1 MSERI
6 EQRVELGERSYP
18 IWIGG
23 GLLSEPG
30 ILDAFIGAADV
41 FVVTNDVVGP
51 LYLHALTGILG
62 TRRIDHVE
70 LPDGEAHKTMATLES
85 ILDRL
90 IAGRFARDAVLITLG
105 GGVVGDIGGFAAA
118 TYQRGIRFIQLP
130 TTLLAQVDSAVG
142 GKTAVNHPGGKNL
155 IGAFH
160 QPSAVL
166 VDTDTLA
173 TLPDRE
179 LSAGL
184 AEVVKYGLIVDAEF
198 FGWLEAHAADLLAR
212 DPAALQYAIA
222 QSCRFKA
229 RLVAED
235 EREQGRRALLN
246 LGHTYGHA
254 IERCAGYGQ
263 WLHGEAVA
271 AGICMAAAFSARLGT
286 LKPQD
291 VERIRKLTAALG
303 LPTTPPPVGA
313 EEFLAA
319 MSIDK
324 KVAGGRIRLVLLR
337 AIGAAELTADF
348 PQDDMLALLTEQLQ
362 Q

>member
-1 MSERI
+1 MSEQI

-18 IWIGG
+18 IRIGS
-23 GLLSEPG
+23 GLLTEPG
-30 ILDAFIGAADV
+30 ILDEYIGAADV
-41 FVVTNDVVGP
+41 FIVTNDVVGP
-51 LYLHALTGILG
+51 LYLRALTGVLG
-62 TRRIDHVE
+62 GRRIDHVE

-90 IAGRFARDAVLITLG
+90 VAGRFARDAMLVTLG

-118 TYQRGIRFIQLP
+118 TYQRGIRFVQVP

-166 VDTDTLA
+166 IDTDTLA

-184 AEVVKYGLIVDAEF
+184 AEVLKYGLIVDAGF
-198 FGWLEAHAADLLAR
+198 FDWIEAHAADLLAR
-212 DPAALQYAIA
+212 DPGALQYAIS

-254 IERCAGYGQ
+254 IERGAGYGQ

-271 AGICMAAAFSARLGT
+271 AGICMAAAFSARLGD
-286 LKPQD
+286 LAAPD
-291 VERIRKLTAALG
+291 VDRIRALVAALG
-303 LPTTPPPVGA
+303 LPTTPPAIGVD
-313 EEFLAA
+313 EFMAA

-324 KVAGGRIRLVLLR
+324 KVVTGRIRLVLLR
-337 AIGAAELTADF
+337 AIGDAVVTADF